1 MRGFGSQSHVLRDK
15 RDTQRKNELF
25 TIIIITEV
33 IMLRTVTTQVRS
45 SIKGRCSGT
54 LRFNSIFR
62 KRWLSTDA
70 SKPKIEVEVKFPFS
84 KAEED
89 KIQAVS
95 KLISIK
101 RFTDHYFDNNA
112 YALTSKDIWLRLRDG
127 RWECKTS
134 TLDFKRASN
143 PNHKDVSLLFHC
155 TPHYGYL
162 LI

>member
-1 MRGFGSQSHVLRDK
+1 
-15 RDTQRKNELF
+15 
-25 TIIIITEV
+25 
-33 IMLRTVTTQVRS
+33 MLRTVTTQVRS

-143 PNHKDVSLLFHC
+143 PNDKDVSLLVHC